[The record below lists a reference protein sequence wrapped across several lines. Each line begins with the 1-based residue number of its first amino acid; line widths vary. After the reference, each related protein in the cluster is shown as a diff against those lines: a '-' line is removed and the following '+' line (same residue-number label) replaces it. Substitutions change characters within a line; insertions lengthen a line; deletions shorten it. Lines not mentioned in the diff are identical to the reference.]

1 MAAAVASSTTTKRVI
16 RPKKKTEN
24 NNVSCLAMDTSAV
37 ADAAAGHVAGHVAA
51 DAAAGAGDVNTR
63 TQSTSP
69 YCDPSLFVKRT
80 IKRNL
85 TIPFY
90 KLKYGIDVKEL
101 LTNELALQIEGRCS
115 VEGYICPKSIVIQS
129 HSCGRLAG
137 ANIIFDIIADC
148 LICFPD
154 EHAVIQC
161 VVKTITQAGIR
172 AGATQLKPGDLS
184 PIEVFLSRDMNIK
197 NSGLF
202 SRIEENDILTVEVI
216 GRRFVLHDTHVTVIA
231 MLMDAV
237 SSSDVSMNI

>member
-1 MAAAVASSTTTKRVI
+1 
-16 RPKKKTEN
+16 
-24 NNVSCLAMDTSAV
+24 
-37 ADAAAGHVAGHVAA
+37 
-51 DAAAGAGDVNTR
+51 
-63 TQSTSP
+63 
-69 YCDPSLFVKRT
+69 
-80 IKRNL
+80 
-85 TIPFY
+85 
-90 KLKYGIDVKEL
+90 
-101 LTNELALQIEGRCS
+101 
-115 VEGYICPKSIVIQS
+115 VIQS

-197 NSGLF
+197 NSSLF

-237 SSSDVSMNI
+237 SSSDASMNI